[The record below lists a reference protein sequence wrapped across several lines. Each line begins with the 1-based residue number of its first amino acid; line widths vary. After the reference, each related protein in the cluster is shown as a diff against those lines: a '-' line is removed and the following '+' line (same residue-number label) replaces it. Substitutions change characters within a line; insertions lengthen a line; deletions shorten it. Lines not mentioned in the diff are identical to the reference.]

1 VSRLA
6 GVFGVLAVLALS
18 MGFAAL
24 NGGQHVTLRL
34 GFATLYGVPLTV
46 VAFGGLVAGMVI
58 MLGAGI
64 HSDLK
69 VRRILRARL
78 MEEDLEEK
86 ARFIDRSQQDLFEE
100 EEQDAGQEDVG
111 EQWAA
116 GGERNL
122 GDERGFGHEQ
132 SPGDEQTAGQE
143 QGLGDEQTAGK
154 EQGLGDEQAL
164 GKQHGEVEELSD

>member
-1 VSRLA
+1 
-6 GVFGVLAVLALS
+6 VLAVLALS

-24 NGGQHVTLRL
+24 NGGQRVVLRL

-78 MEEDLEEK
+78 MEEDLEER
-86 ARFIDRSQQDLFEE
+86 ARFVDRSQQDLFEE
-100 EEQDAGQEDVG
+100 EERAAKENARTGEEERSGEVRIIREVWSAGEEDRVG
-111 EQWAA
+111 ESEIA
-116 GGERNL
+116 GEDRRE
-122 GDERGFGHEQ
+122 DEEDRRE
-132 SPGDEQTAGQE
+132 DEE
-143 QGLGDEQTAGK
+143 HRD
-154 EQGLGDEQAL
+154 
-164 GKQHGEVEELSD
+164 